1 MKMSDLEILQEDKD
15 LIANM
20 TQQSITMNESS
31 YVDITKQSTY
41 RLVKGEMSFIPRNQV
56 NAGSINTYNLKVTD
70 KYF

>member
-1 MKMSDLEILQEDKD
+1 
-15 LIANM
+15 
-20 TQQSITMNESS
+20 MNESS